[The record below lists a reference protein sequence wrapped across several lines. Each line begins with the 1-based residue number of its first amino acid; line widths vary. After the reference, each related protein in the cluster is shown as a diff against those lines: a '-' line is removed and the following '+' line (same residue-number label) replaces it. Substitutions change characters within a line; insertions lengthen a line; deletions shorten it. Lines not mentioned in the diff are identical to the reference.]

1 MFEEIK
7 NIKTDRK
14 SLRSFGI
21 TFGVILLIIAGFLF
35 FKEIESYTVFIYVSL
50 IFSLSGLII
59 PTILKPI
66 YLLWMVF
73 AVILGW
79 FMTRLILMLLY
90 YIIITPIGFVL
101 YRGYLEKIS

>member
-35 FKEIESYTVFIYVSL
+35 LKEIESYTVFIYVSL

-59 PTILKPI
+59 PIILNLNDWNNINRTITTIFTTNII
-66 YLLWMVF
+66 YSRV
-73 AVILGW
+73 
-79 FMTRLILMLLY
+79 
-90 YIIITPIGFVL
+90 
-101 YRGYLEKIS
+101 